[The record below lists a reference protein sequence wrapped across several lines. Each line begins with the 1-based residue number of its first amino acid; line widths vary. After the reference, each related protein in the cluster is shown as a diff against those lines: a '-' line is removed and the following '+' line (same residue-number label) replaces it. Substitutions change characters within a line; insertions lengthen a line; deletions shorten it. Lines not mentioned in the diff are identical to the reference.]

1 MQLKHVF
8 SSKRMIL
15 AATVVCLGTWPRGA
29 LAQAPA
35 ATLQVDFENVLFYN
49 YDTYDYTK
57 FATNPSQ
64 TPDLP
69 MRTFAMHIAVGDV
82 VAVNGEAVKGT
93 FLLRSDPMIVLRP
106 NPTPGQAVADVTRGM
121 LDDFYLEF
129 VRPDGT
135 SFGSIVGV
143 GTWGGAPAPGAP
155 LAAKYSNYAITGGTG
170 VFLGVRGQAAHVTAG
185 FPGPRTEASI
195 AEDPANRRINGGG
208 SGRMILQLV
217 PMSSPEVVQTAAGP
231 AVVHASD
238 FTPVSTDKPA
248 KSGEMLTLFAT
259 GLGPTKPGVDP
270 GQPFTATPLQVVNAP
285 VEVIVNG
292 TPAEVLYAGGYPGTT
307 NAYQVNFRLPA
318 GLQPGTATLQVSTAW
333 ITGQAVKIA
342 TQ

>member
-1 MQLKHVF
+1 MPPKDLF
-8 SSKRMIL
+8 SRKPMLL
-15 AATVVCLGTWPRGA
+15 AATLVCLAAWPRAG
-29 LAQAPA
+29 LAQGPA
-35 ATLQVDFENVLFYN
+35 DILQVDLENVLFYN

-57 FATNPSQ
+57 FATNPTR

-69 MRTFAMHIAVGDV
+69 MKTFAMHVAVGDV
-82 VAVNGEAVKGT
+82 VAVNGKAAKGT

-106 NPTPGQAVADVTRGM
+106 NATPGQAIADITRGM

-129 VRPDGT
+129 LRPDGT

-170 VFLGVRGQAAHVTAG
+170 AFLGVRGQAAHVTAG
-185 FPGPRTEASI
+185 FPGTRTEASI

-208 SGRMILQLV
+208 SGRLILQLL
-217 PMSSPEVVQTAAGP
+217 PMLSPEVVQTTAGP
-231 AVVHASD
+231 AVVHSTD
-238 FTPVSTDKPA
+238 FSPVSTDKPA
-248 KSGEMLTLFAT
+248 KSGEVLTLFAT
-259 GLGPTKPGVDP
+259 GLGPTQPGLDP
-270 GQPFTATPLQVVNAP
+270 GQSFSATPLQLVNAP
-285 VEVIVNG
+285 VDVTVNG

-318 GLQPGTATLQVSTAW
+318 GINAGTATLQVSTAW
-333 ITGQAVKIA
+333 IAGHEVKIA